1 MSIDLK
7 VPPVGES
14 ITEVEIANWLKNE
27 GEFIEKDQPLV
38 VLETDKATVE
48 IPAPSAGRVEKILKS
63 KGATAT
69 VGEVIGKL
77 DTSATGG
84 GEPAKKSPDK
94 EKKDPGNTTLLRR
107 KSEPPKAE
115 APDGAKAAKTEGEKT

>member
-14 ITEVEIANWLKNE
+14 ITEVEIANWLKSE

-48 IPAPSAGRVEKILKS
+48 IPAPASGRLEKILKN
-63 KGATAT
+63 KG
-69 VGEVIGKL
+69 GCHGW
-77 DTSATGG
+77 GG
-84 GEPAKKSPDK
+84 HWKAGCH
-94 EKKDPGNTTLLRR
+94 GCGRR
-107 KSEPPKAE
+107 
-115 APDGAKAAKTEGEKT
+115 